1 MQESMRGMVVNLFLR
16 KIKSRE
22 VVKGE
27 EEIEEG
33 GDEEENMRD
42 GVKQIV
48 KRPNVQTVIRSS
60 KVGKTVTPNLNVEE
74 QTPSLD

>member
-1 MQESMRGMVVNLFLR
+1 MEEEKKVQESMRGMVVNLFLR

-48 KRPNVQTVIRSS
+48 KRPNVQTVIRSR
-60 KVGKTVTPNLNVEE
+60 KWAKR
-74 QTPSLD
+74 